1 MLLKK
6 LPVVLAAMPAMFAAM
21 LVASSTCAAGQ
32 TEKVLHSFNNNG
44 SDGYQP
50 ESGVSFDAV
59 GNLFGT
65 TQLGGTGACTG
76 LSLQSGCGTVYV
88 LVPRSNGDWIEKV
101 LHSFIL
107 NGKDGLE
114 PAGNGLIFDASGN
127 LYGTTVAG
135 GTSADCP
142 NDYLGTSGCGTVFA
156 MVRKSKT
163 GFSPPVILH
172 NFDGDNEGVDGTLP
186 LGAPTFDS
194 AGNLYGTTSAGG
206 TSGYGMAFK
215 LTRKAGAPWD
225 ETDMYDFYDN
235 GIDPAGSLIFDADG
249 DLYGL
254 AAGGG
259 QYHEGAVFELTPNT
273 QGGWS
278 EELLHSFGHGT
289 DGFQPLGSLIFD
301 KAGNLYGVTTG
312 AVGEFGT
319 VFELTPGT
327 GGTWTE
333 TVLHVFTKNGTD
345 GLGPNGPL
353 VMDASGNL
361 YGTTVAGGSGTCS
374 GGCGAV
380 YELSPQAGG
389 TWSETILYSFL
400 NNGADGIGPTSGL
413 TFDSSGNLY
422 GVTSGGGVNGNG
434 TVYEVTP

>member
-1 MLLKK
+1 MSLKK
-6 LPVVLAAMPAMFAAM
+6 LALVLAAMPAMFAAM
-21 LVASSTCAAGQ
+21 FVLSSTCASGQ

-50 ESGVSFDAV
+50 EGGVSFDAA

-65 TQLGGTGACTG
+65 TQLGGTGACIHNG
-76 LSLQSGCGTVYV
+76 LPSGCGTVYA
-88 LVPRSNGDWIEKV
+88 LIPRSNGDWIEKV

-114 PAGNGLIFDASGN
+114 PAGNGLILDAAGN
-127 LYGTTVAG
+127 LYGMTVLG

-142 NDYLGTSGCGTVFA
+142 NDLMGTSGCGTVFA
-156 MVRKSKT
+156 MRKSKT

-172 NFDGDNEGVDGTLP
+172 SFDGDNKGVDGRMPFGT
-186 LGAPTFDS
+186 PTFDS
-194 AGNLYGTTSAGG
+194 AGNLYGTASSGG
-206 TSGYGMAFK
+206 TAGYGMAFK
-215 LTRKAGAPWD
+215 LTRRAGAPWH
-225 ETDMYDFYDN
+225 ETAMYNFYDN
-235 GIDPAGSLIFDADG
+235 GIDPTGSLIFDAEG

-259 QYHEGAVFELTPNT
+259 QYAAGAVFELTPNT
-273 QGGWS
+273 QAGWS
-278 EELLHSFGHGT
+278 EKGLHSFGHGT

-301 KAGNLYGVTTG
+301 KAGTLYGVTTG
-312 AVGEFGT
+312 AVNEFGT

-333 TVLHVFTKNGTD
+333 KVLHVFTKNGTD
-345 GLGPNGPL
+345 GLGPNSPL

-361 YGTTVAGGSGTCS
+361 YGTTGAGGSGACS
-374 GGCGAV
+374 GGCGTV

-400 NNGADGIGPTSGL
+400 NNGADGIEPTSGL

-434 TVYEVTP
+434 TVYEVRP